1 MDEDPNAF
9 LQAVKQ
15 VVAAREKQAQTRAS
29 AYSAV
34 LEGMARRVREVGN
47 ALDATWDVRQVKGL
61 ARVSAQLVASTSR
74 PKNVRERAQL
84 SGHCLLFHALAG
96 GETPLEPLYEQ
107 IHDDVQGQF
116 VRSENSLVIW
126 QIFARLLASKTPDEK
141 MTIVKRY
148 FSLDRVQT
156 KLAESP
162 DGVIT
167 LLKRHEILTEDEILA
182 HGTELATLAGEV
194 QRNWETLADLQEQRN
209 RIDEANRCWLNALDL
224 SVEPTTLWRGAQ
236 SYCAFLQRQGRHDQA
251 RAYLSALP
259 TEAWSAKLQRQHKTR
274 PEKLTSNCG
283 GSVD

>member
-1 MDEDPNAF
+1 M
-9 LQAVKQ
+9 
-15 VVAAREKQAQTRAS
+15 
-29 AYSAV
+29 
-34 LEGMARRVREVGN
+34 
-47 ALDATWDVRQVKGL
+47 
-61 ARVSAQLVASTSR
+61 SAQLVASASR

-84 SGHCLLFHALAG
+84 SGHCLLFHALVAN
-96 GETPLEPLYEQ
+96 ETPLEPIYEQ
-107 IHDDVQGQF
+107 IHGDVQAQF
-116 VRSENSLVIW
+116 VRGENSPALLETL
-126 QIFARLLASKTPDEK
+126 ARLLASKTSDEK

-209 RIDEANRCWLNALDL
+209 RIDEADRCWLNALDL

-251 RAYLSALP
+251 RAYLRALP

-274 PEKLTSNCG
+274 LEKLTSNGG